1 MITAYS
7 GISPKADLQLI
18 ERLSEK
24 LQGRTML
31 HVNSTRT
38 GGGVAE
44 ILQRMVPLIQSLGIY
59 VRWEVIGGD
68 EYFFEITK
76 KFHNALQGNTV
87 EFRDDMW
94 THHIAVNE
102 ANTASL
108 NLDADAIWIHDPQ
121 PIPLVDHKKQG
132 VWVWRCHIDASEPQA
147 DVLHHLSGF
156 CKKYDASIFS
166 VARYARFPDVSSFV
180 IPPSIDPLSDKNRDL
195 TAEEVSAA
203 LQGFG
208 IPQDRPMLLQVS
220 RFDRFKDPLG
230 VIQAYRLVKKYND
243 CILVLAGSSATDDP
257 EGEQVLHEVR
267 EHAAGDP
274 DIFVLL
280 LPASSDL
287 AINAL
292 QRAATIVMQKSIRE
306 GFGLTVSEAMWKGK
320 PVIGGATGGIP
331 LQIIDGQ
338 TGVLVHTG
346 EGAAFRTRQLLNN
359 AEMAK
364 RIGYQARE
372 FVRSN
377 FLLTRQIRDYLAL
390 WAVLMR
396 EGRLTGEYSL

>member
-1 MITAYS
+1 
-7 GISPKADLQLI
+7 
-18 ERLSEK
+18 
-24 LQGRTML
+24 
-31 HVNSTRT
+31 
-38 GGGVAE
+38 
-44 ILQRMVPLIQSLGIY
+44 
-59 VRWEVIGGD
+59 
-68 EYFFEITK
+68 
-76 KFHNALQGNTV
+76 
-87 EFRDDMW
+87 
-94 THHIAVNE
+94 
-102 ANTASL
+102 
-108 NLDADAIWIHDPQ
+108 
-121 PIPLVDHKKQG
+121 
-132 VWVWRCHIDASEPQA
+132 
-147 DVLHHLSGF
+147 
-156 CKKYDASIFS
+156 
-166 VARYARFPDVSSFV
+166 V

-195 TAEEVSAA
+195 TAAEVSAI
-203 LQGFG
+203 LQDFG

-257 EGEQVLHEVR
+257 EGEQVFHEVR

-274 DIFVLL
+274 DIFILL

-287 AINAL
+287 EINAL

-338 TGVLVHTG
+338 TGVLVHTV

-364 RIGYQARE
+364 RIGHQARE

-390 WAVLMR
+390 WAVLTR